1 MPIPDAAYRHVP
13 ELRGRITE
21 PEVSFFRDMAARIED
36 FDAKAEAEGRD
47 RGWRLTHCVR
57 EDTRRAA
64 LIGRE
69 GREVWVFGYGSL
81 IWDPAVGVDEFRRAV
96 LEGHR
101 RSFCFLLDGG
111 RGSPEAPG
119 LMAALDEDPGHRCE
133 GVVMRIPAELAEEET
148 HRMWMREMV
157 TGIYRPRWFEVETPQ
172 GPVEALTFL
181 ADPEHHRY
189 VGDMPRPDRARLL
202 AVAEGILGTNFGYL
216 ENMLDQLA
224 ALGLKDPEMSEL
236 HAMVVE
242 ARTATA

>member
-1 MPIPDAAYRHVP
+1 MPIPDHAYRHVP

-21 PEVSFFRDMAARIED
+21 PETSFFRDMAQRIRD

-47 RGWRLTHCVR
+47 LGWRLTHAVR

-69 GREVWVFGYGSL
+69 GRPVWVFGYGSL
-81 IWDPAVGVDEFRRAV
+81 IWDPAVVVDEIRRGV

-119 LMAALDEDPGHRCE
+119 LMAALDEHPGHRCE
-133 GVVMRIPAELAEEET
+133 GVVMRIPPDLVEQET
-148 HRMWMREMV
+148 ERMWMREMI
-157 TGIYRPRWFEVETPQ
+157 TGIYRPRWFEIATPQ
-172 GPVEALTFL
+172 GPVEAVTFL

-189 VGDMPRPDRARLL
+189 VGDMPRAERARLI
-202 AVAEGILGTNFGYL
+202 AVAEGVLGSNREYL
-216 ENMLDQLA
+216 ENLLSQLD
-224 ALGLKDPEMSEL
+224 ALGLEDPEMSEL
-236 HAMVVE
+236 HAMVLD
-242 ARTATA
+242 ARAR